1 MGRTRRIA
9 LACFRSGTN
18 PGKYSRD
25 SGSKRKRAIRR
36 AYFLTEPEVGHL
48 YRANPPRDTLS
59 YLEQRVSTLLGRK
72 EAIVSIHGGM
82 GREERTKMQE
92 AFKHDPDVQV
102 LIATDAAGEGI
113 NLQRAHL
120 MVNYDLPWNPNRIEQ
135 RFGRGDS
142 TSRDHGRTLFYQLR
156 LNAL

>member
-18 PGKYSRD
+18 RGKYSRD
-25 SGSKRKRAIRR
+25 SGSIQKPAIGC
-36 AYFLTEPEVGHL
+36 AYFVTGQKLVIFTEH
-48 YRANPPRDTLS
+48 RDTLS

-72 EAIVSIHGGM
+72 EAIVSIHGGIEA
-82 GREERTKMQE
+82 RRRTNMQE

-120 MVNYDLPWNPNRIEQ
+120 MVVRPPVESQSNRAAI
-135 RFGRGDS
+135 RAS
-142 TSRDHGRTLFYQLR
+142 TASVKPRYATYGT
-156 LNAL
+156 